1 MSTPPQSQPS
11 SPTPLPEQ
19 LQYPWPPNLSLYEA
33 KVWLGLSAQQA
44 LLLVMGTMIPMA
56 TLRSEAGFVLAVGV
70 GMIIYLSFKKIGRFG
85 GISLPVYIWLR
96 LLSLLQRE
104 EEVMEL
110 PLIIGGGESVVE
122 IENWEGDTLM
132 IVGAEE

>member
-1 MSTPPQSQPS
+1 MSTPHQNQPH

-44 LLLVMGTMIPMA
+44 LLLVMGAMIPMA

-70 GMIIYLSFKKIGRFG
+70 GTIIYLSFKKIGRFG
-85 GISLPVYIWLR
+85 GISLPVYVWLR

-110 PLIIGGGESVVE
+110 PLIIGGGESL
-122 IENWEGDTLM
+122 IEMEDWDGATLM
-132 IVGAEE
+132 VVGEEG